1 MQEHI
6 SDTDIVFVGGGISAQ
21 LISRYLKINFPSKK
35 ITILERNTHGK
46 WSPGE
51 STVGVAGLFLI
62 RDLGLSTYCYLNHL
76 PKNGLRYFFQ
86 NSEENLSIEQCSE
99 IGSNIFP
106 VFPTFQLD
114 RKRFSEDLW
123 KMNSDLG
130 IDIKLGAEV
139 QDCDI
144 NQNYQLNNVSYSL
157 NGQIYSLNCDW
168 LIHATGRSGKILP
181 NLHSK
186 NPVIEDLDHS
196 ISAAWGRYRKVG
208 DLDCL
213 GSKSWR
219 KRVGFTSRYLSTI
232 HCMGR
237 GYWIWIIPIGNNIV
251 SFGIVYDRNITE
263 SNHSGIEVDINLN
276 ESLQTSEG
284 FDCFIKRNQVV
295 SQLLENAEM
304 LDFQFAEQLSYRR
317 EQFCHSDHWAFV
329 GESFGFIDP
338 FYSPGSDVISRQAYL
353 LEHLLNSEEDKLEQT
368 VSMFNQY
375 CHYEFDLIR
384 ELYVGQYEG
393 FGSFDVFNIK
403 GLWDFHTYS
412 NRMIW
417 NFYDE
422 RFKDMDFIRREIDSA
437 PVTLRLT
444 RAIQKGFIALSKFL
458 QEEGTYYRRNHD
470 LYSLRQNRF
479 RNEEDILLNYDE
491 ARSLEE
497 HLHICQL
504 CICEMLNIRFNLN
517 ELECSGFVQE
527 NLNFSVMQT
536 FELSDKWMISF
547 CQRLGKSLSRHIS
560 RQYDVKLDFHIS
572 TEDFQMEMPKNIIAS
587 LPQDSPKR
595 KVILE
600 TVKAIWSSKSNNSV
614 LNELVIPPKKTT
626 I

>member
-6 SDTDIVFVGGGISAQ
+6 SDADIVFVGGGISAQ
-21 LISRYLKINFPSKK
+21 LISRYLKIKFPSKK
-35 ITILERNTHGK
+35 ITILERNTYGK

-86 NSEENLSIEQCSE
+86 NPEGNLSVEQCSE

-106 VFPTFQLD
+106 VFPTFQID

-130 IDIKLGAEV
+130 IEIKLGAEV
-139 QDCDI
+139 QDCQI
-144 NQNYQLNNVSYSL
+144 NKNNQLNNVSYSFKDSS
-157 NGQIYSLNCDW
+157 YSLNCDW

-181 NLHSK
+181 NLHLK
-186 NPVIEDLDHS
+186 NPVTVDYEHP

-208 DLDCL
+208 DLDL
-213 GSKSWR
+213 QGSKSWR
-219 KRVGFTSRYLSTI
+219 KRVGYTSRYLSTI
-232 HCMGR
+232 HCMAK
-237 GYWIWIIPIGNNIV
+237 GYWIWIIPIGDNVV
-251 SFGIVYDRNITE
+251 SFGVVYDRNVIESDCRKTE
-263 SNHSGIEVDINLN
+263 TNLN
-276 ESLQTSEG
+276 ELIQTSAG
-284 FDCFIKRNQVV
+284 FDRFIKRNQVV
-295 SQLLENAEM
+295 SKLLENAEM
-304 LDFQFAEQLSYRR
+304 LDFQSADQLSYRR
-317 EQFCHSDHWAFV
+317 KQFCHEDHWAFV

-353 LEHLLNSEEDKLEQT
+353 LEHLLNTKEDKLEQKAST
-368 VSMFNQY
+368 FNKY

-422 RFKDMDFIRREIDSA
+422 RFKDMGFIKREVDAA
-437 PVTLRLT
+437 PVTLKLT
-444 RAIQKGFIALSKFL
+444 RAIQKGFITLSKFL
-458 QEEGTYYRRNHD
+458 QKEGLYYRCNLN

-504 CICEMLNIRFNLN
+504 CICEMLNIRFNLAS
-517 ELECSGFVQE
+517 LEQSGFVQE

-536 FELSDKWMISF
+536 FELSDKWMNSF
-547 CQRLGKSLSRHIS
+547 CQRLGKSLSRHIR
-560 RQYDVKLDFHIS
+560 RQFNVKLDFQIS
-572 TEDFQMEMPKNIIAS
+572 IEDFQSEILKS
-587 LPQDSPKR
+587 LSERVPQDVPER
-595 KVILE
+595 ARIVE
-600 TVKAIWSSKSNNSV
+600 TIRAVWTNPSNNRV
-614 LNELVIPPKKTT
+614 LNELVVPPKKST
-626 I
+626 

>member
-1 MQEHI
+1 MEEHI
-6 SDTDIVFVGGGISAQ
+6 PDADIVFVGGGISAQ
-21 LISRYLKINFPSKK
+21 LISRYLKIKFPNKR

-86 NSEENLSIEQCSE
+86 NEEQNFDVEQCSE

-106 VFPTFQLD
+106 VFPTFQID

-130 IDIKLGAEV
+130 IQIKLGAEV
-139 QDCDI
+139 QDCKI
-144 NQNYQLNNVSYSL
+144 NKNDQLNNVSYRF
-157 NGQIYSLNCDW
+157 NGSYHSLNCDW

-186 NPVIEDLDHS
+186 NPVIDDEDHP
-196 ISAAWGRYRKVG
+196 ISAAWGRYTKVG
-208 DLDCL
+208 DLDL
-213 GSKSWR
+213 QGSKSWR
-219 KRVGFTSRYLSTI
+219 KRVGYTSRYLSTI
-232 HCMGR
+232 HCMGK
-237 GYWIWIIPIGNNIV
+237 GYWIWIIPIGNNVI
-251 SFGIVYDRNITE
+251 SFGVVYDRQVIEQNL
-263 SNHSGIEVDINLN
+263 NCSGTNLN
-276 ESLQTSEG
+276 ELIKSSSG
-284 FDCFIKRNQVV
+284 FDKFIRQNKVISN
-295 SQLLENAEM
+295 LLENAEM
-304 LDFQFAEQLSYRR
+304 LDFQSAEQLSYRR
-317 EQFCHSDHWAFV
+317 EKFCHTDHWAFI

-353 LEHLLNSEEDKLEQT
+353 LEHLLNSKEDKLQKE
-368 VSMFNQY
+368 VSIVNQY

-422 RFKDMDFIRREIDSA
+422 RFKDMGFIKREVDAA
-437 PVTLRLT
+437 PVTLKLT
-444 RAIQKGFIALSKFL
+444 RAIQQGFRTLSKYL
-458 QEEGTYYRRNHD
+458 QETGTYYNHNRD

-479 RNEEDILLNYDE
+479 RNEEDILLHYDE

-504 CICEMLNIRFNLN
+504 CICEMLNIRFNLSG
-517 ELECSGFVQE
+517 LEQLGFIQE

-536 FELSDKWMISF
+536 FELNTKWMTSF
-547 CQRLGKSLSRHIS
+547 CQRLAKTLSRHIW
-560 RQYDVKLDFHIS
+560 RQFNIKLEFSIQIEDFHLDIPQS
-572 TEDFQMEMPKNIIAS
+572 VSKS
-587 LPQDSPKR
+587 VPQDLPEREKIVE
-595 KVILE
+595 VIRALW
-600 TVKAIWSSKSNNSV
+600 TNPSNNRV
-614 LNELVIPPKKTT
+614 IDELVTVP
-626 I
+626 